1 VGNPIRT
8 VEDNVEATEAWNGPL
23 FDIWIEYR
31 DIVAEGLRD
40 HGESA
45 LAANPPHEGDRV
57 LDIGC
62 GLGDTTVR
70 LAGLVGAAGHA
81 YGVDVAERMIETAI
95 EEAAEAGLENVSFA
109 TCDVEVTKFDRT
121 FDYAFSRMG
130 TMFFANPVAA
140 LRNVREALAPGGLLN
155 MVVWRRKLDNEFMHR
170 AELVVAEYLE
180 EPEEFDV
187 PRCGPGPFSMANA
200 DTVTDVLTHAG
211 YEDIRLARQDLPY
224 KIGNDLEQAVA
235 FSTALGPAAEVLRL
249 WGERVHDIR
258 PKIAADLRSALADFV
273 VDGGAVVAP
282 SSTWAVTARRGSSAH
297 RDELVCQPT
306 AVAERRASVMA
317 RGEWTSPR
325 ARIDHWAGSRIR
337 RTMQRPTLPA
347 TDDTRAP
354 SGSDF
359 DARSKRRAKA
369 LMLLLK
375 AVCRVPTDVASTS
388 GRSDLNRR
396 PFGPQPNAL
405 PGCATP
411 RAPGV

>member
-1 VGNPIRT
+1 MAGINSAIVDDAIRV

-45 LAANPPHEGDRV
+45 LAANPPKEGDRV

-81 YGVDVAERMIETAI
+81 HGVDVAERMIETAI

-109 TCDVEVTKFDRT
+109 TCDVEVTKFDQT

-140 LRNVREALAPGGLLN
+140 LRNVREALVPGGLLN

-170 AELVVAEYLE
+170 AELVVAEYLD
-180 EPEEFDV
+180 EPEESDV

-200 DTVTDVLTHAG
+200 DTVTDVLDHAG

-224 KIGNDLEQAVA
+224 KIGNDLEHAVA
-235 FSTALGPAAEVLRL
+235 FNMALGPAAEVLRM
-249 WGERVHDIR
+249 WGDRVDDIR
-258 PKIAADLRSALADFV
+258 PKIADDLRAALADFV

-282 SSTWAVTARRGSSAH
+282 ASTWAVTARA
-297 RDELVCQPT
+297 
-306 AVAERRASVMA
+306 
-317 RGEWTSPR
+317 PR
-325 ARIDHWAGSRIR
+325 
-337 RTMQRPTLPA
+337 
-347 TDDTRAP
+347 
-354 SGSDF
+354 
-359 DARSKRRAKA
+359 
-369 LMLLLK
+369 
-375 AVCRVPTDVASTS
+375 
-388 GRSDLNRR
+388 
-396 PFGPQPNAL
+396 
-405 PGCATP
+405 
-411 RAPGV
+411 